1 MDMDIESEKKMWGA
15 YDNIISISEACTKGF
30 LLKFPEFKEKII
42 EIENIIAPNFLRKQ
56 SNMAEVNDEWLLKMV
71 YLKYYQ

>member
-42 EIENIIAPNFLRKQ
+42 EIENIIAPNFIRKQ
-56 SNMAEVNDEWLLKMV
+56 SNMAEVNDEMASEDGV
-71 YLKYYQ
+71 LKYYQ